1 MEISQQTTEANEKEA
16 FQNEI
21 TSLKKEIEDL
31 KKERSTKSQIP
42 TRRQPM
48 TSITKPA
55 PQKNSTN
62 SKTEEGELQQQIQI
76 NDVIEFIQK
85 NMTTFSDYKKQ
96 LQGQFSSETTQ
107 TKM

>member
-42 TRRQPM
+42 TRRQAM

-55 PQKNSTN
+55 LQKNSTN
-62 SKTEEGELQQQIQI
+62 SKNEEGDPQQQIQI
-76 NDVIEFIQK
+76 NDVIQFIQK
-85 NMTTFSDYKKQ
+85 NMATLSDYEKQ

-107 TKM
+107 TEM